1 MPHLKS
7 IVLLAAFAATAVTA
21 QPLLT
26 PADVQVLVLEQNPA
40 VSVAQFEAEIAE
52 TDAALGTAGF
62 LPSFQLRAIQRRQPL
77 FRAGFDGIAFRS
89 TFDATANAS
98 VTIFEGLSR
107 VARYRRLQALA
118 DAAGFEAEATRE
130 AILADALV
138 AYFDVARQQE
148 QIEALQEAVQLSEER
163 LRIASDRESFGASS
177 ELEVRRAL
185 VDLNADRAGLLRQQN
200 LLAGTK
206 ALLARL
212 IGRPDMDFA
221 VIDTVLVDTTLQI
234 TPLLADAL
242 ADAPDLLAA
251 QSGVDAADQAETAV
265 QRELWPR
272 VDLTAGYVFDGISEP
287 LGFDQGQVAGLNYGL
302 TATFNVFNGFDRRR
316 RTQTAQLRQAQAR
329 ARQEQTELAVVTA
342 LESTYAI
349 YERSLAL
356 VRLELENVEAAN
368 QNVRVAFERFRLG
381 VSTSLELREVQRAL
395 TAARSRLAV
404 TLFEAKQAE
413 VDLLTLSSR
422 LL

>member
-1 MPHLKS
+1 
-7 IVLLAAFAATAVTA
+7 
-21 QPLLT
+21 
-26 PADVQVLVLEQNPA
+26 
-40 VSVAQFEAEIAE
+40 
-52 TDAALGTAGF
+52 
-62 LPSFQLRAIQRRQPL
+62 RAIQRRQPL
-77 FRAGFDGIAFRS
+77 FRAGFDGIAFRA

-329 ARQEQTELAVVTA
+329 ARQEQTELTVVTA